1 VILCDTADED
11 AVETVKRYRH
21 RKSFQ
26 FSLQGWMEVHTA
38 LVELGKD
45 SVVSNPD
52 GRQTAKFL
60 KSVLHPPKQGGLL
73 HKLLRK

>member
-1 VILCDTADED
+1 
-11 AVETVKRYRH
+11 
-21 RKSFQ
+21 
-26 FSLQGWMEVHTA
+26 MEVHTA